1 MKWLRLYN
9 DTITDPKWRVVAA
22 ESGQPLTAVLAVWM
36 SMLVCASD
44 ADERGTLQ
52 GWDDRFAGAA
62 LDLRGDA
69 VRAIRE
75 AMQGIVL
82 DGMRL
87 SGWDKR
93 QRASDNIAERVKRHR
108 TKAKETPPDGGS
120 TNGTGQ
126 HRNDTKAKGNGD
138 VTLQKRN
145 CTDFSL
151 DLSYLPSNP
160 TTLNNSGGGGAGARE
175 VGEMVAGKTGL
186 KVQACV
192 DRAAKWIAAGYDP
205 GLDILPTVDDLVR
218 SAKEPIGT
226 PQYFDRAIR
235 RRHDARMAPLP
246 DPLPHNVSYL
256 PGAGGRPSREDP
268 AIARLRARKAEEQ
281 AKADQWGVL

>member
-87 SGWDKR
+87 SGLDKR

-126 HRNDTKAKGNGD
+126 HRNGTKAKGNGD
-138 VTLQKRN
+138 VTLQERN

-160 TTLNNSGGGGAGARE
+160 TTLIKSDDEDAGARVRE
-175 VGEMVAGKTGL
+175 IADRVAKLAALDAKKIRVGMVEAWLSAGCDPERDIFPA
-186 KVQACV
+186 VRWCF
-192 DRAAKWIAAGYDP
+192 DRAP
-205 GLDILPTVDDLVR
+205 
-218 SAKEPIGT
+218 EPIGSFR
-226 PQYFDRAIR
+226 YFDAEVR
-235 RRHDARMAPLP
+235 RFHAERTAAPS
-246 DPLPHNVSYL
+246 NVSYL
-256 PGAGGRPSREDP
+256 PRAAGGRRGDGGMSSAARDLLAAYADP
-268 AIARLRARKAEEQ
+268 NF
-281 AKADQWGVL
+281 DYGVGR